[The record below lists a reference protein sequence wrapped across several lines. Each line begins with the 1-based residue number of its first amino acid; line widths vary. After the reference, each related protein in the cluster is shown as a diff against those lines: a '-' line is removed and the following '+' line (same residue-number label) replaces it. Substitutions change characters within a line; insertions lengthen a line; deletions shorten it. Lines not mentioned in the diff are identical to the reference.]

1 MVGHIKLG
9 PVGDIREYL
18 LQDTR
23 QYIRSNA
30 NQMAAKLG
38 TGAGDYSDLQSWTA
52 FAMDNWEAGVGKKDP
67 EAGGSLY
74 AEVETRWPNQLVL
87 PPALIPATP
96 QDETNYFWNF
106 GRAPGQLKPEF
117 TVTVGVSGS
126 AAYER
131 VAQMIVGDGSKLIG
145 VLVALKNDDNVD
157 TLTVELWSDNGS
169 NRPNAMIATTTEIVD
184 GIPGY
189 GNHYIPFNNT
199 LTDGVKYHIVLK
211 PTISG
216 ETMTILE
223 DISSDNPTTE
233 YASGYL
239 SAAWSTMTG
248 VRLLIAPVLGQPT
261 LDDDIAKLIY
271 FPASGFFYAASNQTL
286 FKQETDEDKWTAVA
300 SAFGATIT
308 DLHTDGDTL
317 YIGLGDSANH
327 KSMDSAETIS
337 TASVPARLFTRWNGY
352 LWRAVGNDVYYTGDG
367 STWTGP
373 IEVCPDGFLVNG
385 ISGQGDYMFAACD
398 DGLYYVGFGD
408 QVISVTQWGQLNPTE
423 KFGQGM
429 LNWQGALYIPM
440 AQGLIRYDAGTMLP
454 VGPDLGEGLPIFRS
468 GNVTA
473 LATQNNWLF
482 CVVRASAGQSTVWA
496 YNGQGW
502 HFIAIAPSA
511 DLLYFTSIYYRRDN
525 RRLYLGTNTG
535 AIFFVTVLDT
545 PNFADL
551 DAMTFTSPYGWFETD
566 WFYGGLRDVDKDYE
580 SVLIIGDNISS
591 SQSVKVYWQDDASE
605 SVWEYLGE
613 VTVTGQELRWS
624 DYTKRPSTKGL
635 KLGLGLYARTTLYV
649 EGSPIVRA
657 VRVKFHNMVTDT
669 WRWSIPIQVSD
680 RQTMLDGALNTYTA
694 AQQIA
699 HLDALTK
706 QVPPVIYQDVT
717 GTQYEAKV
725 VDASRQVDKLEY
737 IDGAITTSFVY
748 RLSLEQVTEAAY
760 TP

>member
-1 MVGHIKLG
+1 
-9 PVGDIREYL
+9 
-18 LQDTR
+18 
-23 QYIRSNA
+23 
-30 NQMAAKLG
+30 
-38 TGAGDYSDLQSWTA
+38 
-52 FAMDNWEAGVGKKDP
+52 
-67 EAGGSLY
+67 
-74 AEVETRWPNQLVL
+74 
-87 PPALIPATP
+87 
-96 QDETNYFWNF
+96 
-106 GRAPGQLKPEF
+106 
-117 TVTVGVSGS
+117 
-126 AAYER
+126 
-131 VAQMIVGDGSKLIG
+131 
-145 VLVALKNDDNVD
+145 
-157 TLTVELWSDNGS
+157 
-169 NRPNAMIATTTEIVD
+169 
-184 GIPGY
+184 
-189 GNHYIPFNNT
+189 
-199 LTDGVKYHIVLK
+199 
-211 PTISG
+211 
-216 ETMTILE
+216 
-223 DISSDNPTTE
+223 
-233 YASGYL
+233 
-239 SAAWSTMTG
+239 
-248 VRLLIAPVLGQPT
+248 
-261 LDDDIAKLIY
+261 
-271 FPASGFFYAASNQTL
+271 
-286 FKQETDEDKWTAVA
+286 
-300 SAFGATIT
+300 
-308 DLHTDGDTL
+308 
-317 YIGLGDSANH
+317 
-327 KSMDSAETIS
+327 
-337 TASVPARLFTRWNGY
+337 
-352 LWRAVGNDVYYTGDG
+352 
-367 STWTGP
+367 
-373 IEVCPDGFLVNG
+373 
-385 ISGQGDYMFAACD
+385 
-398 DGLYYVGFGD
+398 
-408 QVISVTQWGQLNPTE
+408 
-423 KFGQGM
+423 
-429 LNWQGALYIPM
+429 
-440 AQGLIRYDAGTMLP
+440 MLP